1 MSLLSLPIYTV
12 DAFTD
17 RPFAGNP
24 AAVCLLD
31 RERDAAWMQTLA
43 GEMNLSETAFLRPQ
57 GDAWSLRWF
66 TPKAE
71 VALCGHA
78 TLAAAHVLW
87 ESGRLPPDSLA
98 LFDTLSGRLT
108 ARRAAGGGN
117 GAWIE
122 LDFPERREKR
132 HEDLPE
138 LFAALGVQPV
148 YFGKNA
154 YDFFVE
160 VASAREVRELAPDF
174 VALGE
179 RPVRGVIV
187 TAAADPGSDHDFVSR
202 FFAPGVGVPEDP
214 VTGSAHC
221 CLAPYWGEKLSK
233 GEMVGFQASPR
244 GGTVKVRRSGDRVI
258 LAGRAV
264 TIVVG
269 ALTPSAT

>member
-1 MSLLSLPIYTV
+1 MNLPIYTV

-43 GEMNLSETAFLRPQ
+43 AEMNLSETAFLLPS
-57 GDAWSLRWF
+57 GEAWSLRWF
-66 TPKAE
+66 TPRAE

-87 ESGRLPPDSLA
+87 ETGRLAADA
-98 LFDTLSGRLT
+98 TANFDTLSGRLT
-108 ARRAAGGGN
+108 ARRAAGA
-117 GAWIE
+117 GAGDGWIE
-122 LDFPERREKR
+122 LDFPERRESA
-132 HEDLPE
+132 HDDLPE
-138 LFAALGVQPV
+138 LFAALGVKPV

-154 YDFFVE
+154 YDYFVE
-160 VASAREVRELAPDF
+160 VATAREVRELAPDF
-174 VALGE
+174 VALGKL
-179 RPVRGVIV
+179 PVRGVIV

-214 VTGSAHC
+214 VTGSSHC
-221 CLAPYWGEKLSK
+221 CLAPYWGEKLGK
-233 GEMVGFQASPR
+233 GEMVGYQASPR
-244 GGTVKVRRSGDRVI
+244 GGTVRVRRQGERVI

-264 TIVVG
+264 TILVG
-269 ALTPSAT
+269 ELAATST

>member
-1 MSLLSLPIYTV
+1 MSLPIYTV

-24 AAVCLLD
+24 AAICVLD
-31 RERDAAWMQTLA
+31 HERDPAWMQTLA
-43 GEMNLSETAFLRPQ
+43 AEMNLSETAYLRPQ

-87 ESGRLPPDSLA
+87 ESGRLATDAPA

-108 ARRAAGGGN
+108 ARRTDGDGED
-117 GAWIE
+117 AWIE
-122 LDFPERREKR
+122 LDFPERRESP
-132 HEDLPE
+132 HAALPE

-154 YDFFVE
+154 YDYFVE
-160 VASAREVRELAPDF
+160 VATAKQVCELAPDF
-174 VALGE
+174 AAMAKL
-179 RPVRGVIV
+179 PVRGVIV
-187 TAAADPGSDHDFVSR
+187 TAAGDCGSGHDFVSR

-221 CLAPYWGEKLSK
+221 CLAPYWGEKLGK

-244 GGTVKVRRSGDRVI
+244 GGTVRVRREGERVI

-264 TIVVG
+264 TIVIGELGAAVG
-269 ALTPSAT
+269 

>member
-1 MSLLSLPIYTV
+1 MKLPMYTV

-31 RERDAAWMQTLA
+31 RERDAPWMQTLA
-43 GEMNLSETAFLRPQ
+43 GEMNLSETAFLRPIE
-57 GDAWSLRWF
+57 DAWSLRWF
-66 TPKAE
+66 TPRAE

-87 ESGRLPPDSLA
+87 ETGRLPHGAPA

-108 ARRAAGGGN
+108 ARRTPGAGG
-117 GAWIE
+117 AEAASWIE
-122 LDFPERREKR
+122 LDFPERRESP
-132 HEDLPE
+132 HEDLPD
-138 LFAALGVQPV
+138 LFAALGAKPV

-154 YDFFVE
+154 YDYFVE
-160 VASAREVRELAPDF
+160 VATAQEVRDLAPDF
-174 VALGE
+174 AALG
-179 RPVRGVIV
+179 RLPVRGVIV
-187 TAAADPGSDHDFVSR
+187 TAAGEPGAGHDFVSR

-221 CLAPYWGEKLSK
+221 CLAPYWGEKLGK

-244 GGTVKVRRSGDRVI
+244 GGTVKVRRAGERVI

-264 TIVVG
+264 TIVAG
-269 ALTPSAT
+269 ELAAAAT

>member
-1 MSLLSLPIYTV
+1 MPLPIFTV

-43 GEMNLSETAFLRPQ
+43 GEMNLSETAFLRQQ

-78 TLAAAHVLW
+78 TLASAHVLW
-87 ESGRLPPDSLA
+87 ESGRLAPGAPA
-98 LFDTLSGRLT
+98 LFDTLSGRLS
-108 ARRAAGGGN
+108 ARRAEGESETG
-117 GAWIE
+117 WIE
-122 LDFPERREKR
+122 LDFPERRESP
-132 HEDLPE
+132 HADLPE
-138 LFAALGVQPV
+138 LFAALGVRPV

-154 YDFFVE
+154 YDYFVE
-160 VASAREVRELAPDF
+160 VATAKEVRDLTPDF
-174 VALGE
+174 AALTKL
-179 RPVRGVIV
+179 PVRGVIV
-187 TAAADPGSDHDFVSR
+187 TAAADPGTDHDFVSR

-221 CLAPYWGEKLSK
+221 CLAPYWGEKLGK
-233 GEMVGFQASPR
+233 GVMVGYQASPR
-244 GGTVKVRRSGDRVI
+244 GGTVKVRRQGARVI

-264 TIVVG
+264 TIVAG
-269 ALTPSAT
+269 TLAAAAT

>member
-12 DAFTD
+12 DAFSD

-24 AAVCLLD
+24 AAVCLLG
-31 RERDAAWMQTLA
+31 RERDAGWMQKLA
-43 GEMNLSETAFLRPQ
+43 AEMNLSETAFLLQQ

-78 TLAAAHVLW
+78 TLASAHILW
-87 ESGRLPPDSLA
+87 ESGRLAPDAPA

-108 ARRAAGGGN
+108 AQRAGGGN
-117 GAWIE
+117 DAWIE
-122 LDFPERREKR
+122 LDFPERRESP
-132 HEDLPE
+132 HADLPD

-154 YDFFVE
+154 YDYFVE
-160 VASAREVRELAPDF
+160 VATADEVRDLKPDF
-174 VALGE
+174 AALGKL
-179 RPVRGVIV
+179 PVRGVIV
-187 TAAADPGSDHDFVSR
+187 TAVGAKESGHDFVSR

-221 CLAPYWGEKLSK
+221 CLAPYWGEKLGK

-244 GGTVKVRRSGDRVI
+244 GGTVRVRRHGDRVI
-258 LAGRAV
+258 LGGRAV
-264 TIVVG
+264 TIVTG
-269 ALTPSAT
+269 SLAAAAT

>member
-1 MSLLSLPIYTV
+1 MSLPIYTV

-24 AAVCLLD
+24 AAVCLPD
-31 RERDAAWMQTLA
+31 RERDASWMQTLA
-43 GEMNLSETAFLRPQ
+43 GEMNLSETAFLRQQ

-78 TLAAAHVLW
+78 TLASAHVLW
-87 ESGRLPPDSLA
+87 ETGRLTPEAPA

-108 ARRAAGGGN
+108 ARRAGD
-117 GAWIE
+117 WIE
-122 LDFPERREKR
+122 LDFPERRER
-132 HEDLPE
+132 PHADLPE
-138 LFAALGVQPV
+138 LFAALGVKPV

-154 YDFFVE
+154 YDYFVE
-160 VASAREVRELAPDF
+160 VATADEVRSLAPDF
-174 VALGE
+174 VALGKL
-179 RPVRGVIV
+179 PVRGVIV
-187 TAAADPGSDHDFVSR
+187 TAAGDPDSGHDFVSR

-221 CLAPYWGEKLSK
+221 CLAPYWGEKLGK
-233 GEMVGFQASPR
+233 GEMVGYQASPR
-244 GGTVKVRRSGDRVI
+244 GGSVRVRLQGEHVI

-264 TIVVG
+264 TMVAG
-269 ALTPSAT
+269 ELAAAATGT

>member
-1 MSLLSLPIYTV
+1 MSLPIYTV
-12 DAFTD
+12 DAFTE

-31 RERDAAWMQTLA
+31 REREAAWMQTLA
-43 GEMNLSETAFLRPQ
+43 GEMNLSETAFLRQQ

-78 TLAAAHVLW
+78 TLASAHVLW
-87 ESGRLPPDSLA
+87 ETGRLAPDAPA

-108 ARRAAGGGN
+108 AQRVADG
-117 GAWIE
+117 WIE
-122 LDFPERREKR
+122 LDFPARRESP
-132 HEDLPE
+132 HVQLPE
-138 LFAALGVQPV
+138 LFAALGVKPV

-154 YDFFVE
+154 YDYVVE
-160 VASAREVRELAPDF
+160 VASAQQVRDLAPDF
-174 VALGE
+174 AALGKL
-179 RPVRGVIV
+179 PVRGVIV
-187 TAAADPGSDHDFVSR
+187 TAAADAGSGFDFVSR

-221 CLAPYWGEKLSK
+221 CLAPYWGEKLGK

-244 GGTVKVRRSGDRVI
+244 GGTVRVRRQGERVI

-264 TIVVG
+264 TILAG
-269 ALTPSAT
+269 SLAAAAT

>member
-1 MSLLSLPIYTV
+1 MSPPIYTV

-24 AAVCLLD
+24 AAVCALD

-43 GEMNLSETAFLRPQ
+43 AEMNLSETAFLVPQ
-57 GDAWSLRWF
+57 GEAWGLRWF

-87 ESGRLPPDSLA
+87 ESGRLAPDAPA

-108 ARRAAGGGN
+108 ARRAGGGEAA
-117 GAWIE
+117 GWIE
-122 LDFPERREKR
+122 LDFPERRESP
-132 HEDLPE
+132 HAALPE
-138 LFAALGVQPV
+138 LFAALGVRPV

-160 VASAREVRELAPDF
+160 VATAGEVRALAPDF
-174 VALGE
+174 AALGKL
-179 RPVRGVIV
+179 PVRGVIV
-187 TAAADPGSDHDFVSR
+187 TAQADAASGFDFVSR

-221 CLAPYWGEKLSK
+221 CLAPYWGEKLGK
-233 GEMVGFQASPR
+233 GEMLGFQASPR
-244 GGTVKVRRSGDRVI
+244 GGTVRVRRQDERVI
-258 LAGRAV
+258 LSGRAV
-264 TIVVG
+264 TILAG
-269 ALTPSAT
+269 ELTDAAT

>member
-1 MSLLSLPIYTV
+1 MSVPIYTV

-31 RERDAAWMQTLA
+31 HEREAAWMQTLA

-57 GDAWSLRWF
+57 GEAWSLRWF

-78 TLAAAHVLW
+78 TLASAHVLW
-87 ESGRLPPDSLA
+87 ESGRLAKQAPA
-98 LFDTLSGRLT
+98 LFDTLSGRLK
-108 ARRAAGGGN
+108 AQRIGGAEE
-117 GAWIE
+117 AWIE
-122 LDFPERREKR
+122 LDFPERREGP
-132 HEDLPE
+132 HADLPE
-138 LFAALGVQPV
+138 LFAALGVKPV

-154 YDFFVE
+154 YDYFVE
-160 VASAREVRELAPDF
+160 VATADEVRDLEPDF
-174 VALGE
+174 AALGKL
-179 RPVRGVIV
+179 PVRGVIV
-187 TAAADPGSDHDFVSR
+187 TAVGDKQSGHDFVSR

-221 CLAPYWGEKLSK
+221 CLAPYWGEKLGK

-244 GGTVKVRRSGDRVI
+244 GGTVRVRRSGDRVI

-264 TIVVG
+264 TIVAG
-269 ALTPSAT
+269 SLAAAAT

>member
-1 MSLLSLPIYTV
+1 MSLPIYTV

-24 AAVCLLD
+24 AAICLLD

-43 GEMNLSETAFLRPQ
+43 AEMNLSETAYLLRG
-57 GDAWSLRWF
+57 GDAWGLRWF

-87 ESGRLPPDSLA
+87 ESGRLAKAAPA
-98 LFDTLSGRLT
+98 LFDTLSGQLT
-108 ARRAAGGGN
+108 AQRTGGDGED
-117 GAWIE
+117 AWIE
-122 LDFPERREKR
+122 LNFPERRESP
-132 HEDLPE
+132 HADLPE
-138 LFAALGVQPV
+138 LFAALGVRPV

-154 YDFFVE
+154 YDYLVE
-160 VASAREVRELAPDF
+160 VATAKEVRELSPDF
-174 VALGE
+174 AALAKL
-179 RPVRGVIV
+179 PVRGVIV
-187 TAAADPGSDHDFVSR
+187 TATGEPGSGHDFVSR

-221 CLAPYWGEKLSK
+221 CLTPYWGQKLGK

-244 GGTVKVRRSGDRVI
+244 GGTVRVRREGARVI
-258 LAGRAV
+258 LSGRAV
-264 TIVVG
+264 TMLSG
-269 ALTPSAT
+269 QLAAAAG